1 MLDFEEEMNS
11 PLRNILEKQPIEKRP
26 NVFNS
31 KYKKQLVQKILLR
44 RMLCNKNNFCR
55 TLPFW
60 LLKIIS
66 LFNLLKAIG

>member
-31 KYKKQLVQKILLR
+31 KI
-44 RMLCNKNNFCR
+44 
-55 TLPFW
+55 
-60 LLKIIS
+60 
-66 LFNLLKAIG
+66 